1 MTVSSTPLAIET
13 RGLTRH
19 YGKLAAVQDLNLA
32 IPQGSLFGLI
42 GPNGAGKTTT
52 LRMLAGLLQPTSGE
66 IIVNGRPIAQNLNEL
81 RRQIGYM
88 PDFFGVY
95 EDLLVWEYL
104 DFFARCYHLQANR
117 RKQVIDELLELVDL
131 TEKRDAY
138 VHTLSRGMRQRL
150 CLAHAMVH
158 DPQVLLLDEPA
169 SGLDPR
175 ARVEMR
181 ELLRELGAMGKT
193 VVLSSHILAELAEL
207 CDSIG
212 IIERGRLV
220 VSGRLDDIR
229 HQLQGGRKLRIRIL
243 SDRAEA
249 ETLLRG
255 QRGVGQIT
263 LDGNESAHGEAAP
276 GEAAPGEAAAEAAEP
291 SADEA
296 QTPVTELDVE
306 FTGDENAV
314 ADLLET
320 LIAAKI
326 RVAGF
331 SETHTG
337 LEEVFLRLTKGE
349 VA

>member
-1 MTVSSTPLAIET
+1 MLAIET
-13 RGLTRH
+13 RGLTRQ
-19 YGKLAAVQDLNLA
+19 YGKLTAVQDLNLA
-32 IPQGSLFGLI
+32 VPQGSLFGLI

-52 LRMLAGLLQPTSGE
+52 IRMLAGLLEPTSGE
-66 IIVNGRPIAQNLNEL
+66 IIVNGKPIQQNLNEL
-81 RRQIGYM
+81 RRSIGYM

-95 EDLLVWEYL
+95 EDLVDWEYL
-104 DFFARCYHLQANR
+104 DFFARCYEIPTR
-117 RKQVIDELLELVDL
+117 RRRQVIEELLDLVDL
-131 TEKRDAY
+131 GDKRDAY

-220 VSGRLDDIR
+220 TSGRLEDIR
-229 HQLQGGRKLRIRIL
+229 AQLQEGRKVRIRVL
-243 SDRAEA
+243 SNIEQAEA
-249 ETLLRG
+249 VLKSHP
-255 QRGVGQIT
+255 GVGQI
-263 LDGNESAHGEAAP
+263 LRVHPNGANGNNGSTASESMALESPAGENI
-276 GEAAPGEAAAEAAEP
+276 
-291 SADEA
+291 
-296 QTPVTELDVE
+296 ELEVG
-306 FTGDENAV
+306 FLGDENGL

-320 LIAAKI
+320 LVANRVRIAS
-326 RVAGF
+326 F
-331 SETHTG
+331 NETHTG